1 MSITEEQINE
11 QAVKVSMEYVTKYAP
26 SSYKADFVDGA
37 KWTLK
42 QLEQWTT
49 HTSSYTEK

>member
-26 SSYKADFVDGA
+26 SSYKAGFVDGA
-37 KWTLK
+37 KWVLSII
-42 QLEQWTT
+42 END
-49 HTSSYTEK
+49 